1 VTNRQRQLRPPGS
14 SPDIPKT
21 ADIEFIE
28 RHSTRKPGTKER
40 VGFLRIE
47 ATDSSLV
54 ILPYRNWIPELGVEI
69 ECVLFPLQ
77 NAAIAVPVG
86 GLDDSG
92 KSVSEALDEIV
103 ACMNELYGRIEEF
116 IGAEKSDA

>member
-1 VTNRQRQLRPPGS
+1 M
-14 SPDIPKT
+14 
-21 ADIEFIE
+21 
-28 RHSTRKPGTKER
+28 ER

-47 ATDSSLV
+47 ATNSSLV
-54 ILPYRNWIPELGVEI
+54 ILPYRNWIPELEVKI
-69 ECVLFPLQ
+69 ECVLYPLQ

-92 KSVSEALDEIV
+92 KSVSEALDEII
-103 ACMNELYGRIEEF
+103 AIMNELFGRIEEF